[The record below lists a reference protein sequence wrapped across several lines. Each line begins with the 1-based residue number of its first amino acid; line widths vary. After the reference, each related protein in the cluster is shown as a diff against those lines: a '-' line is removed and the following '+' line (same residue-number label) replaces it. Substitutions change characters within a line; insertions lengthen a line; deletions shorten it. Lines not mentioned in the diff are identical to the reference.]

1 MSASAACA
9 HRLRSIVATIGPTQ
23 AIRAAIPR
31 GVAKSATR
39 PLDRGGSP
47 VHPAL
52 TTFFGARAARAPTG
66 LVRLWAR
73 VVVAGLILGLAAG
86 AQAQEVDAGP
96 YVPTPQYIVDRMLQ
110 MANVAASD
118 YVIDLGSGDGRIVI
132 TAAKQFG
139 ARGMGVDISEKLVD
153 LATTNSHKEQVADQV
168 RFVRQDAFKTEIGAA
183 SVLTLYLLPRFVLD
197 LRPKM
202 LAELKPGSR
211 IVSHDYSLGD
221 WDSDNSVTFD
231 SPEKEVIN
239 GASRTSLF
247 FYVVPARVA
256 GTWQFK
262 LADGAPRRSA
272 EVVLQQTYQ
281 KIAASIAGPKGQP
294 LKHAVLRGD
303 RIELMLPDGLAA
315 GQVDGERIEG
325 TIDVKGRGK
334 LPFTATRTASG
345 RAIGW
350 PD

>member
-1 MSASAACA
+1 MHAAFKTLFDGREASAPVG
-9 HRLRSIVATIGPTQ
+9 RTQ
-23 AIRAAIPR
+23 C
-31 GVAKSATR
+31 
-39 PLDRGGSP
+39 L
-47 VHPAL
+47 
-52 TTFFGARAARAPTG
+52 ARAA
-66 LVRLWAR
+66 
-73 VVVAGLILGLAAG
+73 VACLILGLAIR
-86 AQAQEVDAGP
+86 AQAQDVDAGP

-110 MANVAASD
+110 LANVAASD

-153 LATTNSHKEQVADQV
+153 LATTNSHKEQVSDKV
-168 RFVRQDAFKTEIGAA
+168 RFVRQDAFKTEIAAA

-202 LAELKPGSR
+202 LAELKTGAR

-239 GASRTSLF
+239 GASQTSLF

-256 GTWQFK
+256 GTWQ
-262 LADGAPRRSA
+262 LTLPDGLPRRSA

-281 KIAASIAGPKGQP
+281 KIAGTIAGPKGQP
-294 LKHAVLRGD
+294 LKHAALRGD
-303 RIELMLPDGLAA
+303 RIELMLPYGLAA
-315 GQVDGERIEG
+315 GQVSGERIEG

-334 LPFTATRTASG
+334 LPFTATRTTPG
-345 RAIGW
+345 RAVGW

>member
-1 MSASAACA
+1 M
-9 HRLRSIVATIGPTQ
+9 RSVVATIAP
-23 AIRAAIPR
+23 AAGNTKR
-31 GVAKSATR
+31 HSWRHGVLRRFRSIQEV
-39 PLDRGGSP
+39 LP
-47 VHPAL
+47 VHAAL
-52 TTFFGARAARAPTG
+52 TMFFGDHAASAPVG
-66 LVRLWAR
+66 RLQRLAR
-73 VVVAGLILGLAAG
+73 VVVVCLILSIAAH

-139 ARGMGVDISEKLVD
+139 ARGMGVDISEKLVY
-153 LATTNSHKEQVADQV
+153 LATTNSHQEQVSDKV
-168 RFVRQDAFKTEIGAA
+168 RFVRQDAFKTDIAAA

-221 WDSDNSVTFD
+221 WDPDNSVTFD

-239 GASRTSLF
+239 GASHTSLF

-256 GTWQFK
+256 GTWQFS
-262 LADGAPRRSA
+262 LPEGLPRRSA
-272 EVVLQQTYQ
+272 EVVLQQAYQ
-281 KIAASIAGPKGQP
+281 KIAGTIAGPEGRP
-294 LKHAVLRGD
+294 LKHAALRGD
-303 RIELMLPDGLAA
+303 RIELMLPYGLAA
-315 GQVDGERIEG
+315 GQVNGEKIEG
-325 TIDVKGRGK
+325 TIDVAGRGK
-334 LPFTATRTASG
+334 LRFTAARTAPG
-345 RAIGW
+345 RAVGW

>member
-1 MSASAACA
+1 MHAALKTLFDARKASA
-9 HRLRSIVATIGPTQ
+9 
-23 AIRAAIPR
+23 
-31 GVAKSATR
+31 
-39 PLDRGGSP
+39 P
-47 VHPAL
+47 VGRMQHL
-52 TTFFGARAARAPTG
+52 ARAA
-66 LVRLWAR
+66 
-73 VVVAGLILGLAAG
+73 VACLILGLAIR
-86 AQAQEVDAGP
+86 AQAQDVDAGP

-153 LATTNSHKEQVADQV
+153 LATTNSHKEQVSDKV
-168 RFVRQDAFKTEIGAA
+168 RFVRQDAFKTEIAAA

-202 LAELKPGSR
+202 LAELKPGAR

-239 GASRTSLF
+239 GASHTSLF

-256 GTWQFK
+256 GTWQ
-262 LADGAPRRSA
+262 LMLPDGLPRRSA

-281 KIAASIAGPKGQP
+281 KIAGTIAGPKDQP
-294 LKHAVLRGD
+294 LKHAALRGD
-303 RIELMLPDGLAA
+303 RIELMLPYGLAA
-315 GQVDGERIEG
+315 GQVNGERIEG
-325 TIDVKGRGK
+325 TINVKGRGK
-334 LPFTATRTASG
+334 LPFTATRTAPG
-345 RAIGW
+345 RAVGW